1 MSSHSVLPRAM
12 PRSRAAA
19 AASVASSRPWPR
31 AAMYPWRGRR
41 VDLRPAGAL
50 AAGCLTPDAQR
61 QQPPAPCRLGGDP
74 GRVEV
79 ALAGAGPVLPG
90 DVDAHRPVRRV
101 LEPGV
106 HLPLAGGLAGVEGVA
121 GERARHHAGHH
132 GRSGTQHLH
141 RDGSHHEEGQQH
153 RQHRGPCAGSATG
166 ATPVPA
172 PGPGP
177 RGRTT
182 GCAPRAGR
190 PAGARGATRARRGTA
205 GHGGASARG
214 QGPSRVADRAREPT
228 RRDRA
233 AIRRPGHLR
242 PRSCASAHP
251 TAVAQGGA
259 P

>member
-1 MSSHSVLPRAM
+1 MA
-12 PRSRAAA
+12 
-19 AASVASSRPWPR
+19 
-31 AAMYPWRGRR
+31 GRR

-50 AAGCLTPDAQR
+50 AAGGLTPDAQR

-153 RQHRGPCAGSATG
+153 GQHHGPCTGSATG
-166 ATPVPA
+166 ATRPAPA

-177 RGRTT
+177 RGRTA
-182 GCAPRAGR
+182 GCAPCAGR

-233 AIRRPGHLR
+233 AIRRPGHGSR
-242 PRSCASAHP
+242 RGHAHP
-251 TAVAQGGA
+251 LDPTVAVQGGA
-259 P
+259 LDSSRR